1 MSTRTYR
8 GSCHCGEV
16 RYEADLDL
24 SAGTGRCNCS
34 FCAKARYWGV
44 IIKPEAFRL
53 LAGEDALADYQF
65 GANVG
70 HHIFCKRCGVH
81 AFGHGH
87 LDVLGGDFRSV
98 NIACLDDVDAGELAA
113 APVRFM
119 DGRNNNWQ
127 SPPAETRHL

>member
-53 LAGEDALADYQF
+53 LAGENALADYQF

>member
-1 MSTRTYR
+1 MSTRTYQ